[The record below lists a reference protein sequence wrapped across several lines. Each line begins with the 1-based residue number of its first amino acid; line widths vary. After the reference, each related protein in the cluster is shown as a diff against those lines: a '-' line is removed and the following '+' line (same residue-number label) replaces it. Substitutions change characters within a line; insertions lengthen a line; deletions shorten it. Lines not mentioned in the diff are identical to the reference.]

1 MKGFNGYKKFVK
13 NNMRVRDLG
22 IVTLGLALPSI
33 AAYTAKMVN
42 SYLPMSVT
50 NVRDQVTG
58 AIPYYN
64 STAGRAVVGVLS
76 TAAVAYVLQSYKF
89 ITTSEALTASMIAVG
104 MTGVAAAQALY
115 SGPGAGLISQL
126 PATNLSGSSYGY
138 IGSYHLGS
146 GHEGVGAEML
156 PAPVFEGM
164 FGVKANVF

>member
-1 MKGFNGYKKFVK
+1 MKGFDGYKKFVK
-13 NNMRVRDLG
+13 KHLKMRDLG

-33 AAYTAKMVN
+33 AAYTTKMIN
-42 SYLPMSVT
+42 SYLPASVT
-50 NVRDQVTG
+50 SVRDQVTG

-76 TAAVAYVLQSYKF
+76 TAAVAYVLQSYKV
-89 ITTSEALTASMIAVG
+89 ITMSEALTASMVAVG

-115 SGPGAGLISQL
+115 SGPGAGLISQR
-126 PATNLSGSSYGY
+126 PATNLGGSSYGY

-156 PAPVFEGM
+156 PSPVSSGM